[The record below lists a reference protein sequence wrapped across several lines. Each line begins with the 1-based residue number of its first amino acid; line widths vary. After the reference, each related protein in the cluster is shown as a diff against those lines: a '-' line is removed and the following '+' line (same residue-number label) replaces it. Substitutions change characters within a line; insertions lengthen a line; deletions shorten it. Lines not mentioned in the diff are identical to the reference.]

1 MVACIIQEN
10 GLFMFVHNPLD
21 SKEVQFMFWLLLS
34 LFSDDI
40 DDFCNEHPFE
50 GGMFLA
56 SIFDDDD

>member
-1 MVACIIQEN
+1 
-10 GLFMFVHNPLD
+10 MFVHNPLN
-21 SKEVQFMFWLLLS
+21 SKEVYFMFWFLLS

-56 SIFDDDD
+56 SLFDDD